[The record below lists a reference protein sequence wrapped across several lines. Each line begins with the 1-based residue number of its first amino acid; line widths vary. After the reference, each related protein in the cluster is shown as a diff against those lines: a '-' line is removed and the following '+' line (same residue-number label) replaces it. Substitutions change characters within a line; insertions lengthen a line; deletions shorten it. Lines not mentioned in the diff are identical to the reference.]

1 MEDRKKY
8 IVKIQKQDLYFIDLE
23 VESSG
28 DEEQAQTEALE
39 YVESNN
45 SLEWNMISSTI
56 YCSGSEDE
64 DIYKDD
70 LDNYSCNNT
79 DFEEI

>member
-1 MEDRKKY
+1 MENRKKY
-8 IVKIQKQDLYFIDLE
+8 IVRIQKQDLYFIDLE

-45 SLEWNMISSTI
+45 NLEWNTISSTI
-56 YCSGSEDE
+56 YCAQSEDNYAYE
-64 DIYKDD
+64 SDLSISDCGDID
-70 LDNYSCNNT
+70 S
-79 DFEEI
+79 E